1 MTILHASRLTSCSVA
16 EDGTGVAI
24 GVADEKGREGAL
36 MLPTECL
43 KALIMTLPDLM
54 RRALR
59 LQHRDPSLRL
69 VYPTAGWEVEQS
81 TQPGTLILTLRTADN
96 FHVSFAVAARDLQDM
111 AEAVS
116 CREGEAHSIR
126 YRREGL
132 H

>member
-1 MTILHASRLTSCSVA
+1 MTIFQASRLTSCSVA
-16 EDGTGVAI
+16 ADGAGVAI
-24 GVADEKGREGAL
+24 GVADEEGREGAL

-69 VYPTAGWEVEQS
+69 VYPAASWEVEQS
-81 TQPGTLILTLRTADN
+81 TQPGTLILTLRTTDN

-116 CREGEAHSIR
+116 CREDEARLIR
-126 YRREGL
+126 CRREGA